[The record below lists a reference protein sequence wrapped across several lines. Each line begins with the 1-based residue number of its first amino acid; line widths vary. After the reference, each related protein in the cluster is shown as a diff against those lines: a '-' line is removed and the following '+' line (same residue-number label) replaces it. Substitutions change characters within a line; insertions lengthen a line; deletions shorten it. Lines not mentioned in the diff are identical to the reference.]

1 MKIIFMTPVNSAGV
15 VFENNI
21 TVSTP
26 TAEWLL
32 SGTVD
37 ELAQHIVPTGEKY
50 KIVEDS
56 EVSSDRSFRDAWE
69 YDFTTDYDGVG
80 S

>member
-1 MKIIFMTPVNSAGV
+1 MTPVNSAGV

-56 EVSSDRSFRDAWE
+56 EVSSDRSFRNAWE
-69 YDFTTDYDGVG
+69 VDEAELTDGVG
-80 S
+80 A

>member
-1 MKIIFMTPVNSAGV
+1 MKIIYMTPVNTAGV
-15 VFENNI
+15 FFENNI
-21 TVSTP
+21 SVSTA
-26 TAEWLL
+26 TSEWT
-32 SGTVD
+32 GTIE